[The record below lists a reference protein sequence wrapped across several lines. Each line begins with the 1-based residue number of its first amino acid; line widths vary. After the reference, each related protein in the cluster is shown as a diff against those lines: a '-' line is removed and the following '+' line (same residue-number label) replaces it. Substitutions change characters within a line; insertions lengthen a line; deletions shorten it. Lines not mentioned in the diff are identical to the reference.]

1 MMRRRTRL
9 LQLGSIAA
17 AMLLALLPLPD
28 AIVPFRPFWMALVL
42 AYWVLEHGDEC
53 GLGFAFLVGLLLD
66 VVLGTLL
73 GEFALRLVV
82 IAFLLDRF
90 RSRLRFYPIWQ
101 QVLAIAALLV
111 NDWIV
116 TAIVHAFLGQPQLP
130 MAMLGA
136 AGIGALLWGPVYAML
151 ATLDRGRR

>member
-9 LQLGSIAA
+9 LQAVSIAIA
-17 AMLLALLPLPD
+17 LLLALLPLPD
-28 AIVPFRPFWMALVL
+28 AVVPFRPFWMALVL
-42 AYWVLEHGDEC
+42 AYWVLEHGDDT
-53 GLGFAFLVGLLLD
+53 GLGFAFFIGLLLD
-66 VVLGTLL
+66 VVQGTLL
-73 GEFALRLVV
+73 GEYALRLVV

-116 TAIVHAFLGQPQLP
+116 TAIIHAFLGQPQH
-130 MAMLGA
+130 AFATLGSA
-136 AGIGALLWGPVYAML
+136 AVGAVMWGPLHALL

>member
-9 LQLGSIAA
+9 LQAGSIVGA
-17 AMLLALLPLPD
+17 LVLQLLPLPD
-28 AIVPFRPFWMALVL
+28 AIAPLRPFWMALVL
-42 AYWVLEHGDEC
+42 AYWVLEHGDEA
-53 GLGFAFLVGLLLD
+53 GLGFAFFVGLLVD
-66 VVLGTLL
+66 VMQGTLL
-73 GEFALRLVV
+73 GEHALRLVV

-101 QVLAIAALLV
+101 QVLAIAALLA

-116 TAIVHAFLGQPQLP
+116 TAIIHAFLGQPQHAITTL
-130 MAMLGA
+130 AAAAVGA
-136 AGIGALLWGPVYAML
+136 VLWGPVHALL

>member
-1 MMRRRTRL
+1 MMRRRARL
-9 LQLGSIAA
+9 LQAASIAIA
-17 AMLLALLPLPD
+17 LLLALLPLPD
-28 AIVPFRPFWMALVL
+28 VVAPFRPFWMALVL
-42 AYWVLEHGDEC
+42 AYWVLEHGDDT
-53 GLGFAFLVGLLLD
+53 GLGFAFFIGLLLD
-66 VVLGTLL
+66 VVQGTLL
-73 GEFALRLVV
+73 GEYALRLVV

-116 TAIVHAFLGQPQLP
+116 TAIIHAFLGQPQH
-130 MAMLGA
+130 AFATLGSA
-136 AGIGALLWGPVYAML
+136 AVGAVMWGPLHALL

>member
-9 LQLGSIAA
+9 LQAGSIFAA
-17 AMLLALLPLPD
+17 LLLALLPLPD
-28 AIVPFRPFWMALVL
+28 AIVPFRPFWVALVL
-42 AYWVLEHGDEC
+42 AYWVLEHGDDT
-53 GLGFAFLVGLLLD
+53 GLGIAFFVGLLVD
-66 VVLGTLL
+66 VVQGSLL
-73 GEFALRLVV
+73 GEYALRLVA

-116 TAIVHAFLGQPQLP
+116 TAIIHAFLGQPQHP
-130 MAMLGA
+130 FASLGA
-136 AGIGALLWGPVYAML
+136 AAVGAILWGPVHALL

>member
-1 MMRRRTRL
+1 MMRRRARL
-9 LQLGSIAA
+9 LQAASIAIA
-17 AMLLALLPLPD
+17 LLLALLPLPD
-28 AIVPFRPFWMALVL
+28 VVAPFRPFWMALVL
-42 AYWVLEHGDEC
+42 AYWVLEHGDDT
-53 GLGFAFLVGLLLD
+53 GLGFAFFIGLLLD
-66 VVLGTLL
+66 VVQGTLL
-73 GEFALRLVV
+73 GEYALRLVV

-116 TAIVHAFLGQPQLP
+116 TAIIHAFLGQPQHAFATLGSAAVG
-130 MAMLGA
+130 AM
-136 AGIGALLWGPVYAML
+136 LWGPLHALL

>member
-9 LQLGSIAA
+9 LQAASIAIA
-17 AMLLALLPLPD
+17 LLLALLPLPD
-28 AIVPFRPFWMALVL
+28 AVVPFRPFWMALVL
-42 AYWVLEHGDEC
+42 AYWVLEHGDDT
-53 GLGFAFLVGLLLD
+53 GLGFAFFIGLLLD
-66 VVLGTLL
+66 VVQGTLL
-73 GEFALRLVV
+73 GEYALRLVV

-116 TAIVHAFLGQPQLP
+116 TAIIHAFLGQPQH
-130 MAMLGA
+130 AFATLGSA
-136 AGIGALLWGPVYAML
+136 AVGAVMWGPLHALL

>member
-1 MMRRRTRL
+1 MTRRRTRL
-9 LQLGSIAA
+9 LQAASIVI

-28 AIVPFRPFWMALVL
+28 AIAPFRPFWMALVL
-42 AYWVLEHGDEC
+42 AYWVLEHGDDNAL
-53 GLGFAFLVGLLLD
+53 GLAFLIGLLLD
-66 VVLGTLL
+66 VVQGTLL
-73 GEFALRLVV
+73 GEYALRLVV

-101 QVLAIAALLV
+101 QVLAIGALLV

-130 MAMLGA
+130 
-136 AGIGALLWGPVYAML
+136 
-151 ATLDRGRR
+151 